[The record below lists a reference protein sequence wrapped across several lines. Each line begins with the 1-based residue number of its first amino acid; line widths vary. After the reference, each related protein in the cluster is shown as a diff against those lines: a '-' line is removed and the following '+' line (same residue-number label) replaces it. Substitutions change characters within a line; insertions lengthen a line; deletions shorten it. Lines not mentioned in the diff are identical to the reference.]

1 MGLELPSAWPVV
13 EDEAVAFA
21 SAVIG
26 ACASA
31 GRLEAEL
38 HHPTGRPRSLEVRAV
53 LVALLLL
60 AMEGR
65 ALHLT
70 EVTRLLYCRL
80 SAGGKEQ
87 LGVSGEAGSRK
98 GRPRP
103 LPVRALSVPRDA
115 RRDGPVA

>member
-38 HHPTGRPRSLEVRAV
+38 HHPTGRPRSLEVRAL
-53 LVALLLL
+53 LVAMLLL

-87 LGVSGEAGSRK
+87 LGLR
-98 GRPRP
+98 
-103 LPVRALSVPRDA
+103 
-115 RRDGPVA
+115 